1 MSTWR
6 DFELVLHV
14 DTDLAPIQPMLER
27 AAASVRRLTHD
38 RARLTLVFD
47 IDFNSIENLKAH
59 RAARHSQLIGV
70 LSTFDIVATL
80 DASTRGGGQ
89 LMAATVTLN
98 DGTFV
103 VFLIL
108 DRINDE
114 RLENT
119 VTHELGHVIG
129 FPDLAE
135 RGAIMSGA
143 SISGSPAIADWTP
156 ADIELCRT
164 FRYCD

>member
-1 MSTWR
+1 M
-6 DFELVLHV
+6 HV
-14 DTDLAPIQPMLER
+14 DTDLVPMRPVLER
-27 AAASVRRLTHD
+27 AAANVRRLTHD
-38 RARLTLVFD
+38 RARPMLAFD
-47 IDFNSIENLKAH
+47 VDFGSIENLKTH
-59 RAARHSQLIGV
+59 RDAKHSQLIGV

-80 DASTRGGGQ
+80 DATTKSGQ
-89 LMAATVTLN
+89 LMAATVTLD

-108 DRINDE
+108 DRIDDE

-129 FPDLAE
+129 FPDLAA

-143 SISGSPAIADWTP
+143 SVSGSPAIPDWTQ
-156 ADIELCRT
+156 ADVELCRA
-164 FRYCD
+164 FAYCD